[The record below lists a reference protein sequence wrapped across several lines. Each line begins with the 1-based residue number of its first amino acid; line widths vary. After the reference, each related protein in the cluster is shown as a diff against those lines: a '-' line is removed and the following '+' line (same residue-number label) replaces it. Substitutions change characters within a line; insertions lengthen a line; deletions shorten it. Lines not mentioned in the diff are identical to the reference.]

1 MKVLVINSGSSSVK
15 YQLIDTENEKYLAKG
30 LVDRIGL
37 KNSKLKHQDAKGN
50 KNEFVGVI
58 NDHQMAIEYVLAAL
72 VNEDYGVIP
81 SLDTIDAVGHR
92 LVHGGEHF
100 SGSVLITPEIMEV
113 LNECIDLAPL
123 HNPPNIK
130 GVKAAQKNLKN
141 VPMVGVFDTAFH
153 STMPDYAYTYGIPYE
168 IYKRYAIRRYGFHGT
183 SHYYVSRKYAEIND
197 KDINNLKLITCHLG
211 NGASITAIKNGKS
224 VDTSMGFTPLE
235 GLLMGTRSGDIDA
248 GVLFQ
253 IMEKENMSKDDIN
266 ILLNKHSGVQGIS
279 ELSSDMREIEEAIE
293 NGNKKA
299 ELAMNV
305 YNYRL
310 KKYISS
316 YAGALGGVDGVIF
329 TGGIGENG
337 PITRAGAL
345 RGLDFMG
352 IKLDEEKNK
361 EIIRGKTG
369 FISTDDSPVKVMII
383 PTNEELVIAMDT
395 EKIINESKK

>member
-15 YQLIDTENEKYLAKG
+15 YQLINTKNQKYLAKG
-30 LVDRIGL
+30 LVERIGL
-37 KNSKLKHQDAKGN
+37 KNSQLKHQHANGK
-50 KNEFVGVI
+50 KHTFSGVI
-58 NDHQMAIEYVLAAL
+58 NDHQMAIEFVLAAL
-72 VNEDYGVIP
+72 TNKKYGVI
-81 SLDTIDAVGHR
+81 SKLEEIDAVGHR

-100 SGSVLITPEIMEV
+100 RGSVLITPKIMEV

-130 GVKAAQKNLKN
+130 GVKAAQKHLKN

-168 IYKRYAIRRYGFHGT
+168 IYKKYAIRRYGFHGT
-183 SHYYVSRKYAEIND
+183 SHYYVSNKFAELNN
-197 KDINNLKLITCHLG
+197 KDINKLKIITCHLG

-224 VDTSMGFTPLE
+224 IDTSMGFTPLE

-248 GVLFQ
+248 GVIIQ
-253 IMEKENMSKDDIN
+253 IMSKENMDRNEIN
-266 ILLNKHSGVQGIS
+266 ILLNKHSGVKGIS

-310 KKYISS
+310 KKYIAS
-316 YAGALGGVDGVIF
+316 YAGVLGGVDGIVF

-337 PITRAGAL
+337 PITRTGAL
-345 RGLDFMG
+345 KGLEFMG
-352 IKLDEEKNK
+352 IKLDEEKN
-361 EIIRGKTG
+361 EDIIRGKTG
-369 FISTDDSPVKVMII
+369 LISTDDSPVKVMVI

-395 EKIINESKK
+395 ERIIKK

>member
-15 YQLIDTENEKYLAKG
+15 YQLIDTKDQKYLAKG
-30 LVDRIGL
+30 LVERIGL
-37 KNSKLKHQDAKGN
+37 KNSKLKHKHANGK
-50 KNEFVGVI
+50 KHVFTGVI
-58 NDHQMAIEYVLAAL
+58 NDHQIAIEFVLAAL
-72 VNEDYGVIP
+72 TNNKYGVI
-81 SLDTIDAVGHR
+81 STLKEIDAVGHR
-92 LVHGGEHF
+92 LVHGGEYF
-100 SGSVLITPEIMEV
+100 SSSVLITQEIMKV

-130 GVKAAQKNLKN
+130 GVKATRKHLEN

-153 STMPDYAYTYGIPYE
+153 STMPDYAYTYGIPNE
-168 IYKRYAIRRYGFHGT
+168 LYKKYAIRRYGFHGT
-183 SHYYVSRKYAEIND
+183 SHYYVSRKFAEFIK
-197 KDINNLKLITCHLG
+197 KDINKLKIITCHLG

-224 VDTSMGFTPLE
+224 IDTSMGFTPLE

-248 GVLFQ
+248 GAIIQ
-253 IMEKENMSKDDIN
+253 IMAKENMSRNEIN
-266 ILLNKHSGVQGIS
+266 ILLNKHSGIAGIS

-310 KKYISS
+310 KKYIAS
-316 YAGALGGVDGVIF
+316 YAGALGGVDGIVF

-345 RGLDFMG
+345 NGLEFMG
-352 IKLDEEKNK
+352 IKLDENKN
-361 EIIRGKTG
+361 EDIIRGKSGLIT
-369 FISTDDSPVKVMII
+369 TDDSPVKVMVI

-395 EKIINESKK
+395 ERIIKES